1 MVTEEKSVT
10 RSIRGD
16 KEVFQR
22 LADLAK
28 EKGMQQGAALEALL
42 NAWDVQNAK
51 GLVPE
56 RAADIADFDAHL
68 QGIQKAFLRSLDL
81 ASSAEDRARVG
92 YSAQLDA
99 MSGTVARLEK
109 ELADT
114 RAALDAAA
122 RTAAANLERAKRAEK
137 RVAELE
143 AAQAENS
150 RTEAILTAVQTL
162 LEQKAEAEKPSK
174 KKTAKPPKLT
184 MEQQTLT
191 MERHDGTTVN
201 VNTKTGEKTIVE
213 AV

>member
-1 MVTEEKSVT
+1 MVTEDKSVIK
-10 RSIRGD
+10 SIRGD

-42 NAWDVQNAK
+42 NAWDIQNAK

-81 ASSAEDRARVG
+81 ASSAEDRARVS

-109 ELADT
+109 ELSET

-122 RTAAANLERAKRAEK
+122 RTAAANLERAKAAEK

-143 AAQAENS
+143 KAQTERNS
-150 RTEAILTAVQTL
+150 TEAILKAVETL
-162 LEQKAEAEKPSK
+162 LQEQGKN
-174 KKTAKPPKLT
+174 TAKTEKSRKSNGKPKESGKLE
-184 MEQQTLT
+184 MDK
-191 MERHDGTTVN
+191 RDGTKVTVDIS
-201 VNTKTGEKTIVE
+201 TGESKTE
-213 AV
+213 AVV